1 MLESFIYLFL
11 TVAVVRTLVWLKETR
26 FSIVLCHLD
35 QSHGRPHCGIPSV
48 DKHHHLRHDTP
59 RYKVK
64 SQHQYYTN
72 LNRSPAG
79 TAI

>member
-11 TVAVVRTLVWLKETR
+11 TVAVVRALVWLKETC
-26 FSIVLCHLD
+26 FSTVLCHLD
-35 QSHGRPHCGIPSV
+35 QPHCSPHCGIPSM
-48 DKHHHLRHDTP
+48 DKHHHLRHGTP

-64 SQHQYYTN
+64 SQHQYNKKLYG
-72 LNRSPAG
+72 SPAG